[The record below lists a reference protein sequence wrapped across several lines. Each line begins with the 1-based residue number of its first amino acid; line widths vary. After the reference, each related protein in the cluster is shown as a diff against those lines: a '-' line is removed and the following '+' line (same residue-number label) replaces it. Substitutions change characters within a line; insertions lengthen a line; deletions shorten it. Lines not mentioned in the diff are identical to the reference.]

1 MNGRQRFRALVPVVV
16 IVAFTW
22 LAAKECHADI
32 SIADI
37 VANDN
42 GIYKTGGLTF
52 TFTKTSVSSDEFGE
66 NFTPTAANILVS
78 NVPGGVTF
86 TLSQMATLRGQA
98 AKTDK
103 FTITYSVAATSGIA
117 SAGLSFSG
125 FVKGDAASS
134 SATETFPDGHNEMLK
149 VFTTGTDDD
158 PKNND
163 NQNNQKVPFP
173 DMPMTLKVMDV
184 GQLSIPDRGGD
195 ASSDTQISS
204 ITNTFSVVPEPSSFV
219 MVSIAT
225 LVGAGVW
232 WRGCKQDPA

>member
-1 MNGRQRFRALVPVVV
+1 MNGCQRFRALVPVVV
-16 IVAFTW
+16 IVASTW
-22 LAAKECHADI
+22 LSTRECHADI

-37 VANDN
+37 VANDK
-42 GIYKTGGLTF
+42 GIYTTGALTF
-52 TFTKTSVSSDEFGE
+52 TFTDKSVSSDEFGD

-103 FTITYSVAATSGIA
+103 FTITYSVAVTNSIS
-117 SAGLSFSG
+117 SAGLSFGG
-125 FVKGDAASS
+125 FAKGDAASS
-134 SATETFPDGHNEMLK
+134 SATETFPDGHNEMLN

-158 PKNND
+158 PKNNN
-163 NQNNQKVPFP
+163 NQNNQMVPFP
-173 DMPMTLKVMDV
+173 DLPMTLKVMDV

-219 MVSIAT
+219 MVSIAM
-225 LVGAGVW
+225 LVGVGVW
-232 WRGCKQDPA
+232 WRARKRVAA